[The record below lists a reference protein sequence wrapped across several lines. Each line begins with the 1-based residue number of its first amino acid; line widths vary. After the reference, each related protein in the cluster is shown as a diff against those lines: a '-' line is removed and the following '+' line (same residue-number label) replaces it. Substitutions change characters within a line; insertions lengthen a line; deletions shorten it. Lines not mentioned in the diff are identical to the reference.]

1 MCTDAYR
8 EALIR
13 ALSSTVS
20 SAPTAAGAAA
30 ESSLATPPAQ
40 DATVVTAEVAGQH

>member
-20 SAPTAAGAAA
+20 SAPTAAGAAK
-30 ESSLATPPAQ
+30 SSLATPPAQ